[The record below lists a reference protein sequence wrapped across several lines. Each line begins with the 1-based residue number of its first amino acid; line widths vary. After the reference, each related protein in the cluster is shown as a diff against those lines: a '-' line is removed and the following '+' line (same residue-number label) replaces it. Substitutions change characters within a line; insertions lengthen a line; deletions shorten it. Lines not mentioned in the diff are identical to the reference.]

1 MAIQR
6 HVSILDIF
14 DKPFSAVLL
23 TVCLRD
29 ISHLAGKMGHLAVP
43 PM

>member
-14 DKPFSAVLL
+14 DKPSPAVSSS
-23 TVCLRD
+23 VYLRD
-29 ISHLAGKMGHLAVP
+29 ISHLAGKMGQLAVP